1 MTKFIVTAALSAF
14 CACAYAQTDSIGIY
28 KVDNAGIS
36 RIEAARPAYTKISA
50 GLIKSKAKVV
60 FNGASSQNRFRGSAT
75 FRLYFGTPSPYEAA
89 KYFMF
94 TPSYSVKDFMVGKFE
109 VKKENRYLT
118 TASASIVG
126 SKIGVSTAKAVNV
139 EYRRLRDNVYEITV
153 TGPAGEYCIMP
164 VLNGTAGY
172 AGVFDF
178 ALE

>member
-1 MTKFIVTAALSAF
+1 MKKYIVVAALLAL

-36 RIEAARPAYTKISA
+36 RIEAARPAQTKISV
-50 GLIKSKAKVV
+50 GLKSKAKVA
-60 FNGASSQNRFRGSAT
+60 FNGAFSQNRFRGSAT

-94 TPSYSVKDFMVGKFE
+94 TPLYSVEDFMVGKFE

>member
-1 MTKFIVTAALSAF
+1 MKKFIVTAALSIF

-36 RIEAARPAYTKISA
+36 RVEAARPALTKIS
-50 GLIKSKAKVV
+50 GVFKTKAKVV
-60 FNGASSQNRFRGSAT
+60 FNGSSSQNRFKGSAT
-75 FRLYFGTPSPYEAA
+75 FRLYFGMPSPYDAA

-94 TPSYSVKDFMVGKFE
+94 TPSYSVKDFSVGKFE

-118 TASASIVG
+118 TASFSIVG
-126 SKIGVSTAKAVNV
+126 SKIGVTAAKDVSV
-139 EYRRLRDNVYEITV
+139 EYRQLRDNVYEITI

>member
-1 MTKFIVTAALSAF
+1 MKKFIVTAALLTF

-36 RIEAARPAYTKISA
+36 RVEAARPAQTKIS
-50 GLIKSKAKVV
+50 GVFKTKAKVV
-60 FNGASSQNRFRGSAT
+60 FNGSSSQNRFKGSAT
-75 FRLYFGTPSPYEAA
+75 FRLYFGMPSPYDAA

-94 TPSYSVKDFMVGKFE
+94 TPSYSVKDFSVGKFE

-118 TASASIVG
+118 TASVSIVG
-126 SKIGVSTAKAVNV
+126 SKIGVSAAKDVSV
-139 EYRRLRDNVYEITV
+139 EYRQLRDNVYEITI

>member
-1 MTKFIVTAALSAF
+1 MKKFIVAALSAF

-28 KVDNAGIS
+28 KVDNGCIS
-36 RIEAARPAYTKISA
+36 RIDAARPAQTKIS
-50 GLIKSKAKVV
+50 GGFKSKAKVV
-60 FNGASSQNRFRGSAT
+60 FNGAFSENRFRGSAT
-75 FRLYFGTPSPYEAA
+75 FRLYFGTPSLYDAA

-94 TPSYSVKDFMVGKFE
+94 TPSYSVKDFIVGKFD

-118 TASASIVG
+118 TASVSIVG
-126 SKIGVSTAKAVNV
+126 SSKIGVSAAEDVNV

-164 VLNGTAGY
+164 LLIGTAGY

>member
-1 MTKFIVTAALSAF
+1 MKKFIVAALSAF

-28 KVDNAGIS
+28 KVDNGCIS
-36 RIEAARPAYTKISA
+36 RIEAARPVQTKIS
-50 GLIKSKAKVV
+50 GGFKSKAKVV

-75 FRLYFGTPSPYEAA
+75 FRLYFGMSSPYDAA

-94 TPSYSVKDFMVGKFE
+94 APSYSVKDFIVGKFD

-118 TASASIVG
+118 TASVSIVG
-126 SKIGVSTAKAVNV
+126 SKIGVSSAEDVNV
-139 EYRRLRDNVYEITV
+139 EYRQLRDNVYEITV

-164 VLNGTAGY
+164 VLHGTSGY

>member
-1 MTKFIVTAALSAF
+1 MVTAALPVL

-36 RIEAARPAYTKISA
+36 RIEALRPAQTKISG
-50 GLIKSKAKVV
+50 GLKSKAKVV
-60 FNGASSQNRFRGSAT
+60 FNGAASQNRFAGSAT
-75 FRLYFGTPSPYEAA
+75 FRLYFGTPSPYDAT

-94 TPSYSVKDFMVGKFE
+94 TPSYSVEDFIVGQFE
-109 VKKENRYLT
+109 VKKEKRHLT
-118 TASASIVG
+118 TATASIVG
-126 SKIGVSTAKAVNV
+126 SKVGVSAAKGVNV
-139 EYRRLRDNVYEITV
+139 EYRQLRDNVYEITV

-164 VLNGTAGY
+164 VLYGTAGY

>member
-1 MTKFIVTAALSAF
+1 MKKYIVVAALLAL

-36 RIEAARPAYTKISA
+36 RVEAARPTQTKISG
-50 GLIKSKAKVV
+50 GLKSKAKVV
-60 FNGASSQNRFRGSAT
+60 FNGSSSQNRFRGSAT
-75 FRLYFGTPSPYEAA
+75 FRLYFGVPSPYDAS

-94 TPSYSVKDFMVGKFE
+94 TPSYSVKDFIVGKFE

-118 TASASIVG
+118 TASVSIVG
-126 SKIGVSTAKAVNV
+126 SKIGVSTAKGVNV
-139 EYRRLRDNVYEITV
+139 EYRQLRDNVYEITV
-153 TGPAGEYCIMP
+153 TGSAGEYCIMP
-164 VLNGTAGY
+164 VLNGTSGY

>member
-1 MTKFIVTAALSAF
+1 MKKFIVTAVFSIF
-14 CACAYAQTDSIGIY
+14 CACADAQTDSIGIY

-36 RIEAARPAYTKISA
+36 RIEAARPVQTKIS
-50 GLIKSKAKVV
+50 GDLKSKAKVV
-60 FNGASSQNRFRGSAT
+60 FNGSSSQNRFKGSAT
-75 FRLYFGTPSPYEAA
+75 FRLYFGMPSPYDAA

-94 TPSYSVKDFMVGKFE
+94 TPSYSVKDFSVGKFE

-118 TASASIVG
+118 TASVSIVG
-126 SKIGVSTAKAVNV
+126 SKIGVSAAKDVSV
-139 EYRRLRDNVYEITV
+139 EYRQLRDNVYEITI

>member
-1 MTKFIVTAALSAF
+1 MKKFIVTSTLSAF
-14 CACAYAQTDSIGIY
+14 CAFAYAQTDSIGFY
-28 KVDNAGIS
+28 KVDNEGIS
-36 RIEAARPAYTKISA
+36 RIEAARPVQTKISG
-50 GLIKSKAKVV
+50 GLKSKAKVV

-75 FRLYFGTPSPYEAA
+75 FRLYFGTPSSYDAA

-94 TPSYSVKDFMVGKFE
+94 TPSYSVKDFSVGKFE

-118 TASASIVG
+118 TASVSIVG
-126 SKIGVSTAKAVNV
+126 SKIGVSVAKDVNV
-139 EYRRLRDNVYEITV
+139 EYRQLRDNVYEITV

>member
-1 MTKFIVTAALSAF
+1 MKKFIVTAALSVF

-36 RIEAARPAYTKISA
+36 RIEAARPAQTKISV
-50 GLIKSKAKVV
+50 GLKSKAKVA
-60 FNGASSQNRFRGSAT
+60 FNGAFSQNRFRGSAT
-75 FRLYFGTPSPYEAA
+75 FRLYFGVPSPYDAS

-94 TPSYSVKDFMVGKFE
+94 TPSYSVKDFIVGKFE

-126 SKIGVSTAKAVNV
+126 SKIGVSTAKDVNV
-139 EYRRLRDNVYEITV
+139 EYRQLRDNVYEITV

>member
-1 MTKFIVTAALSAF
+1 MKKFIVTAALSIF

-36 RIEAARPAYTKISA
+36 RVEAARPALTKIS
-50 GLIKSKAKVV
+50 GVFKTKAKVV
-60 FNGASSQNRFRGSAT
+60 FNGSSSQNRFKGSAT
-75 FRLYFGTPSPYEAA
+75 FRLYFGMPSPYDAA

-94 TPSYSVKDFMVGKFE
+94 TPSYSVKDFSVGKFE

-118 TASASIVG
+118 TASFSIVG
-126 SKIGVSTAKAVNV
+126 SKIGVSAAKDVSV
-139 EYRRLRDNVYEITV
+139 EYRQLRDNVYEITI

>member
-1 MTKFIVTAALSAF
+1 MKKYIVVAALLAL

-36 RIEAARPAYTKISA
+36 RIEAARPAQTKISV
-50 GLIKSKAKVV
+50 GLKSKAKVA
-60 FNGASSQNRFRGSAT
+60 FNGAFSQNRFRGSAT

-94 TPSYSVKDFMVGKFE
+94 TPLYSVKDFMVGKFE

-139 EYRRLRDNVYEITV
+139 GYRRLRDNVYEITV

>member
-1 MTKFIVTAALSAF
+1 MKKFIVTAALSIF

-36 RIEAARPAYTKISA
+36 RVEAARPALTKIS
-50 GLIKSKAKVV
+50 GVFKTKAKVV
-60 FNGASSQNRFRGSAT
+60 FNGSSSQNRFKGSAT
-75 FRLYFGTPSPYEAA
+75 FRLYFGIPSPYDAA

-94 TPSYSVKDFMVGKFE
+94 TPSHSVKDFIVGKFE

-118 TASASIVG
+118 TASVSIVG
-126 SKIGVSTAKAVNV
+126 SKIGVSAAKDVSV
-139 EYRRLRDNVYEITV
+139 EYRQLRDNVYEITV

>member
-1 MTKFIVTAALSAF
+1 MKKFIVTAALSTF

-36 RIEAARPAYTKISA
+36 RVEAARPVQTKIS
-50 GLIKSKAKVV
+50 GVFKTKAKVV
-60 FNGASSQNRFRGSAT
+60 FNGSSSQNRFKGSAT
-75 FRLYFGTPSPYEAA
+75 FRLYFGMPSPYDAA

-94 TPSYSVKDFMVGKFE
+94 TPSYSVKDFSVGKFE

-118 TASASIVG
+118 TASVSIVG
-126 SKIGVSTAKAVNV
+126 SKIGVSAAKEVSV
-139 EYRRLRDNVYEITV
+139 EYRQLRDNVYEITI

-164 VLNGTAGY
+164 VLNGTSGY
-172 AGVFDF
+172 VGVFDF

>member
-1 MTKFIVTAALSAF
+1 MTKFIVSAALSAF
-14 CACAYAQTDSIGIY
+14 CSCAYAQTDSIGIY
-28 KVDNAGIS
+28 RVDNAGIS
-36 RIEAARPAYTKISA
+36 RIEAARPAQTKISV
-50 GLIKSKAKVV
+50 GLKSKAKVA
-60 FNGASSQNRFRGSAT
+60 FNGAFSQNRFRGSAT

-94 TPSYSVKDFMVGKFE
+94 TPSYSVEDFIVGKFE

-126 SKIGVSTAKAVNV
+126 SKIGVSAAKDVNV
-139 EYRRLRDNVYEITV
+139 EYSQLRDNVYEITV

-164 VLNGTAGY
+164 VLHGTSGY

>member
-1 MTKFIVTAALSAF
+1 MKKFIVTAALSVF

-36 RIEAARPAYTKISA
+36 RVEAARPVQTKISG
-50 GLIKSKAKVV
+50 GLKSKAKVV

-75 FRLYFGTPSPYEAA
+75 FRLYFGVPSPYDAS

-94 TPSYSVKDFMVGKFE
+94 PPSYSVKDFIVGKFE

-118 TASASIVG
+118 TASVSIVG
-126 SKIGVSTAKAVNV
+126 SKIGVSTAKGVNV
-139 EYRRLRDNVYEITV
+139 EYRQLRDNVYEITV
-153 TGPAGEYCIMP
+153 TGSAGEYCIMP
-164 VLNGTAGY
+164 VLNGTSGY

>member
-1 MTKFIVTAALSAF
+1 MKKFIVTAALSTF

-36 RIEAARPAYTKISA
+36 RVEAARPAQTKIS
-50 GLIKSKAKVV
+50 GVFKTKAKVV
-60 FNGASSQNRFRGSAT
+60 FNGSSSQNRFKGSAT
-75 FRLYFGTPSPYEAA
+75 FRLYFGMPSPYDAA

-94 TPSYSVKDFMVGKFE
+94 TPSYSVKDFSVGKFE

-118 TASASIVG
+118 TASVSIVG
-126 SKIGVSTAKAVNV
+126 SKIGVSAAKEVSV
-139 EYRRLRDNVYEITV
+139 EYRQLRDNVYEITI

-164 VLNGTAGY
+164 VLNGTSGY
-172 AGVFDF
+172 VGVFDF

>member
-1 MTKFIVTAALSAF
+1 MKKFIVTAALSIF

-36 RIEAARPAYTKISA
+36 RVEAARPAQTKIS
-50 GLIKSKAKVV
+50 GVFKTKAKVV
-60 FNGASSQNRFRGSAT
+60 FNGSSSQNRFKGSAT
-75 FRLYFGTPSPYEAA
+75 FRLYFGMPSPYDAA

-94 TPSYSVKDFMVGKFE
+94 TPSYSVKDFSVGKFE

-118 TASASIVG
+118 TASVSIVG
-126 SKIGVSTAKAVNV
+126 SKIGVSAAKDVSV
-139 EYRRLRDNVYEITV
+139 EYRQLRDNVYEITI

-164 VLNGTAGY
+164 VLNGTSGY

>member
-1 MTKFIVTAALSAF
+1 MKKYIVVAALLAL

-36 RIEAARPAYTKISA
+36 RIEAARPAQTKISV
-50 GLIKSKAKVV
+50 GLKSKAKVA
-60 FNGASSQNRFRGSAT
+60 FNGAFSQNRFRGSAT
-75 FRLYFGTPSPYEAA
+75 FRLYFGTPSLYDAA

-94 TPSYSVKDFMVGKFE
+94 TPLYSVKDFMVGKFE

>member
-1 MTKFIVTAALSAF
+1 MKKFIVTAALSTF
-14 CACAYAQTDSIGIY
+14 CAFAYAQTDSIGIY

-36 RIEAARPAYTKISA
+36 RVEAARPALTKIS
-50 GLIKSKAKVV
+50 GVFKTKAKVV
-60 FNGASSQNRFRGSAT
+60 FNGSSSQNRFKGSAT
-75 FRLYFGTPSPYEAA
+75 FRLYFGIPSPYDAA

-94 TPSYSVKDFMVGKFE
+94 TPSYSVKDFSVGKFE

-118 TASASIVG
+118 TASVSIVG
-126 SKIGVSTAKAVNV
+126 SKIGVSAAKDVSV
-139 EYRRLRDNVYEITV
+139 EYRQLRDNVYEITI

>member
-1 MTKFIVTAALSAF
+1 MKKFIVAALSAF

-28 KVDNAGIS
+28 KVDNGCIS
-36 RIEAARPAYTKISA
+36 RIEAARPAQTKIS
-50 GLIKSKAKVV
+50 GGFKSRAKVV

-75 FRLYFGTPSPYEAA
+75 FRLYFGTPSPYDAS

-94 TPSYSVKDFMVGKFE
+94 TPSYSVKDFIVGKFD

-118 TASASIVG
+118 TASVSIVG
-126 SKIGVSTAKAVNV
+126 SKIGVSAAEDVNV

-164 VLNGTAGY
+164 LLIGTAGY

>member
-1 MTKFIVTAALSAF
+1 MKKFIVTAALSAF

-36 RIEAARPAYTKISA
+36 RIEAARPAQTKISG
-50 GLIKSKAKVV
+50 GLKSKAKVV
-60 FNGASSQNRFRGSAT
+60 FNGASSQNRFSGSAT
-75 FRLYFGTPSPYEAA
+75 FRLYFGTPSPYDAA

-94 TPSYSVKDFMVGKFE
+94 TTSYSVKDFSVGKFE

-118 TASASIVG
+118 TVSVSIVG
-126 SKIGVSTAKAVNV
+126 SKVGVSAAKGVNV
-139 EYRRLRDNVYEITV
+139 EYRQLRDNVYEITV

-178 ALE
+178 TLE

>member
-1 MTKFIVTAALSAF
+1 MKKFIVTAALSTF

-36 RIEAARPAYTKISA
+36 RVEAARPAQTKIS
-50 GLIKSKAKVV
+50 GVFKSKAKVV
-60 FNGASSQNRFRGSAT
+60 FNGSSSQNRFKGSAT
-75 FRLYFGTPSPYEAA
+75 FRLYFGMPSPYDAA

-94 TPSYSVKDFMVGKFE
+94 TPSYSVKDFSVGKFE

-118 TASASIVG
+118 TASVSIVG
-126 SKIGVSTAKAVNV
+126 SKIGVSAAKNVSV
-139 EYRRLRDNVYEITV
+139 EYRQLRDNVYEITI

>member
-1 MTKFIVTAALSAF
+1 MKKFIVAALSAF

-36 RIEAARPAYTKISA
+36 RIEAARPAQTKIS
-50 GLIKSKAKVV
+50 GGFKSRAKVV

-75 FRLYFGTPSPYEAA
+75 FRLYFGTPSPYDAS

-94 TPSYSVKDFMVGKFE
+94 TPSYSVKDFIVGKFD

-118 TASASIVG
+118 TASVSIVG
-126 SKIGVSTAKAVNV
+126 SKIGVSAAEDVNV

-164 VLNGTAGY
+164 LLIGTAGY

>member
-1 MTKFIVTAALSAF
+1 MKKFMITAALSSL
-14 CACAYAQTDSIGIY
+14 CACACAQTDSIGIY
-28 KVDNAGIS
+28 KIDNAGIS
-36 RIEAARPAYTKISA
+36 RIEALRPAQTKISG
-50 GLIKSKAKVV
+50 GLKSKAKVV
-60 FNGASSQNRFRGSAT
+60 FNGSASQNRFSGSAT
-75 FRLYFGTPSPYEAA
+75 FRLFFGTPSPYDAA

-94 TPSYSVKDFMVGKFE
+94 TPSYSVKDFSVGQFE

-118 TASASIVG
+118 TVTVSIFG
-126 SKIGVSTAKAVNV
+126 SKVGVSAPKGVNV
-139 EYRRLRDNVYEITV
+139 EYRQLRDNVYEITV

>member
-1 MTKFIVTAALSAF
+1 MKKFIVAAALSTF

-36 RIEAARPAYTKISA
+36 RVEAARPAQTKIS
-50 GLIKSKAKVV
+50 GVFKSKAKVV
-60 FNGASSQNRFRGSAT
+60 FVGSSSQNRFKGSAT
-75 FRLYFGTPSPYEAA
+75 FRLYFGMPSPYDVA

-94 TPSYSVKDFMVGKFE
+94 TPSYSVKDFSVGKFE

-118 TASASIVG
+118 TASVSIVG
-126 SKIGVSTAKAVNV
+126 SKIGVSAAKDVSV
-139 EYRRLRDNVYEITV
+139 EYRQLRDNVFEITV

>member
-1 MTKFIVTAALSAF
+1 MKKFIVTAALSIF

-36 RIEAARPAYTKISA
+36 RVEAARPAQTKIS
-50 GLIKSKAKVV
+50 GVFKTKAKVV
-60 FNGASSQNRFRGSAT
+60 FNGSSSQNRFKGSAT
-75 FRLYFGTPSPYEAA
+75 FRLYFGMPSPYDAA

-94 TPSYSVKDFMVGKFE
+94 TPSYSVKDFSVGKFE

-118 TASASIVG
+118 TASFSIVG
-126 SKIGVSTAKAVNV
+126 SKIGVSAAKDVSV
-139 EYRRLRDNVYEITV
+139 EYRQLRDNVYEITI

>member
-1 MTKFIVTAALSAF
+1 MKKFIVAALSAF

-36 RIEAARPAYTKISA
+36 RIEAARPAQTKISG
-50 GLIKSKAKVV
+50 GLKSKAKVV
-60 FNGASSQNRFRGSAT
+60 FNGASSQNRFSGSAT
-75 FRLYFGTPSPYEAA
+75 FRLYFGTPSPYDAA

-94 TPSYSVKDFMVGKFE
+94 TPSYSVKDFIVGKFD

-118 TASASIVG
+118 TASVSIVG
-126 SKIGVSTAKAVNV
+126 SSKIGVSAAEDVNV

-164 VLNGTAGY
+164 LLIGTAGY

>member
-1 MTKFIVTAALSAF
+1 MKKFIVTAALSIF

-36 RIEAARPAYTKISA
+36 RIEAARPAQTKIS
-50 GLIKSKAKVV
+50 GVLKSKAKVV
-60 FNGASSQNRFRGSAT
+60 FNGSSSQNRFKGSAT
-75 FRLYFGTPSPYEAA
+75 FRLYFGTPSSYDAA

-94 TPSYSVKDFMVGKFE
+94 TLSYSVKDFIVGKFE

-118 TASASIVG
+118 TASVSIVG
-126 SKIGVSTAKAVNV
+126 SKIGVSAAKDVSV
-139 EYRRLRDNVYEITV
+139 EYRQLRDNVYEITV

>member
-1 MTKFIVTAALSAF
+1 MKKFIITAALSAF
-14 CACAYAQTDSIGIY
+14 YACAYAQTDSIGIY
-28 KVDNAGIS
+28 KVDNECIS
-36 RIEAARPAYTKISA
+36 RIEAARPVQTKISG
-50 GLIKSKAKVV
+50 GLKSKAKVV

-75 FRLYFGTPSPYEAA
+75 FRLYFGTSPPYDAD

-94 TPSYSVKDFMVGKFE
+94 TPSYIVKDFSVGKFE

-118 TASASIVG
+118 TASVSIVG
-126 SKIGVSTAKAVNV
+126 SKIGVSIATDVSV
-139 EYRRLRDNVYEITV
+139 EYRQLRDNVYEITI

>member
-1 MTKFIVTAALSAF
+1 MKKFIVTAALSIF

-36 RIEAARPAYTKISA
+36 RVEAARPAQTKIS
-50 GLIKSKAKVV
+50 GVFKTKAKVV
-60 FNGASSQNRFRGSAT
+60 FNGSSSQNRFKGSAT
-75 FRLYFGTPSPYEAA
+75 FRLYFGTPSPYDVA

-94 TPSYSVKDFMVGKFE
+94 TPSYSVKDFSVGKFE

-118 TASASIVG
+118 TASVSIVG
-126 SKIGVSTAKAVNV
+126 SKIGVSAAKDVSV
-139 EYRRLRDNVYEITV
+139 EYRQLRDNVYEITI

-172 AGVFDF
+172 VGVFDF